1 MEEITPKKFIIEYG
15 LFTGI
20 ISVIFGIM
28 LYSLDAHYEN
38 STFSQIISVLIQL
51 SGIAMAALAFKKAN
65 SGFISLSQTLKIGTG
80 LSLILAII
88 SLVWLYTLTNLLEP
102 EFYDISLEI
111 AYNKAIESNPEVMGG
126 LDLKGYLEASEPFL
140 WLAYPVIMVFTLFI
154 GFIESLTIG
163 LIIKKEDQ

>member
-88 SLVWLYTLTNLLEP
+88 SLVWLLP
-102 EFYDISLEI
+102 
-111 AYNKAIESNPEVMGG
+111 
-126 LDLKGYLEASEPFL
+126 
-140 WLAYPVIMVFTLFI
+140 
-154 GFIESLTIG
+154 
-163 LIIKKEDQ
+163 